1 LCGKGFAKF
10 AEKEMAVNAGQKT
23 LALGEAE
30 QFQNAAGAGERLQ
43 AGALVEAEQSGS
55 EGDAVG

>member
-23 LALGEAE
+23 LALARPSN
-30 QFQNAAGAGERLQ
+30 FRMRLARASDCRPERW
-43 AGALVEAEQSGS
+43 
-55 EGDAVG
+55 